1 MIKVFEAFAGY
12 GSQSMALRRLGI
24 DFEVVGISE
33 IDKYAIQAYMA
44 VHGDT
49 PNYGDI
55 SKIDWSNV
63 PDFDFLTY
71 SFPCT
76 DISTA
81 GQQKGLA
88 EGSGTRSSL
97 LWKCRKPIEAKR
109 PKYLLMENVKNL
121 VSKKFTSYLKEWL
134 RFLEGQGY
142 SNYTKVLNAKDFGVP
157 QNRERVFMVSILGEA
172 SFHFPKPFT
181 LEKRLKDVLE
191 KDVDESFYLSE
202 KIVKTFLA
210 RNEKNKAKGNGFKF
224 EPTMG
229 DVIAS
234 TILAKAGSRECDNYV
249 YVVGNT
255 NPSGHRMNGNVF
267 DSNGLCPTLTTNK
280 GEGPRI
286 LESITCRLCGRNP
299 ENPSDRKAGIELE
312 QTLELGT
319 DIANC
324 ITTVQKDSLVAE
336 PSLYIK
342 KGYIEIPPG
351 GVFDAS
357 YPESLTRRGRVQDN
371 GKVSPTLTA
380 GGEPPCLYEG
390 MEPKCVAYTRD
401 SKGKVISRHLTDIAN
416 TVHGSTGC
424 GGSTDC
430 FVAEPQVLTP
440 KRTEYGKAMRKDY
453 ETGAIKESRHNM
465 TQLEPRTDG
474 VSNTITTVQKDNL
487 LVEPKIIQMPRG
499 FNDGAILENCPSITS
514 NSWQQN
520 NFLIEPGEL
529 SDNATKRLNDICI
542 ESEKE
547 IIGISVHPNSRKLE
561 FKGAESITAISP
573 ALRAT
578 DYKCLHAV
586 WEQKAQIEYKGKKLN
601 EGDDLYLSTSQD
613 FFRGG
618 LDGISRTPKATNSDT
633 GVVQNYRIRKLTPRE
648 CFRLMGVSEKDID
661 NIQKSGI
668 SKTQQY
674 KMAGNSIVVDVL
686 YYIFKKMFVDKSCE
700 DAQLSLF

>member
-1 MIKVFEAFAGY
+1 MKNKIRVFEAFAGY
-12 GSQSMALRRLGI
+12 GSQSMALSRLGI

-55 SKIDWSNV
+55 SKIDWSSV

-97 LWKCRKPIEAKR
+97 LWECRKAIEAKR

-121 VSKKFTSYLKEWL
+121 VSKKFTPYLKEWL

-202 KIVKTFLA
+202 KVVNTFLT

-234 TILAKAGSRECDNYV
+234 SILTNAGSRDCDNYV

-255 NPSGHRMNGNVF
+255 NPSGHGMNGNVF
-267 DSNGLCPTLTTNK
+267 NSNGLCPTLTTNK

-286 LESITCRLCGRNP
+286 LESVPTGFSSKEKKYGNKRVQSLVDSGKISGHEVQFLDAYNQTVSDICGTI
-299 ENPSDRKAGIELE
+299 K
-312 QTLELGT
+312 
-319 DIANC
+319 
-324 ITTVQKDSLVAE
+324 TTVDSSCLSFISE
-336 PSLYIK
+336 PINQALIIKQATK

-357 YPESLTRRGRVQDN
+357 YPESLTRIGRVQDN

-390 MEPKCVAYTRD
+390 MEQKCVAYTRD
-401 SKGKVISRHLTDIAN
+401 SKGKVISRRLSDIAN

-430 FVAEPQVLTP
+430 FVAEPKIIQV
-440 KRTEYGKAMRKDY
+440 G
-453 ETGAIKESRHNM
+453 
-465 TQLEPRTDG
+465 
-474 VSNTITTVQKDNL
+474 NL
-487 LVEPKIIQMPRG
+487 ADEKGFKNPQRGRVYNPIGISPNIDTMGGGNLQPKII
-499 FNDGAILENCPSITS
+499 E
-514 NSWQQN
+514 
-520 NFLIEPGEL
+520 
-529 SDNATKRLNDICI
+529 
-542 ESEKE
+542 
-547 IIGISVHPNSRKLE
+547 
-561 FKGAESITAISP
+561 
-573 ALRAT
+573 
-578 DYKCLHAV
+578 
-586 WEQKAQIEYKGKKLN
+586 
-601 EGDDLYLSTSQD
+601 D
-613 FFRGG
+613 F
-618 LDGISRTPKATNSDT
+618 A
-633 GVVQNYRIRKLTPRE
+633 NYRIRKLTPRE

-700 DAQLSLF
+700 DTQLSIF

>member
-1 MIKVFEAFAGY
+1 MKNKIRVFEAFAGY

-24 DFEVVGISE
+24 DFQVVGISE

-55 SKIDWSNV
+55 SKIDWSSV

-97 LWKCRKPIEAKR
+97 LWECRKAIEAKR

-121 VSKKFTSYLKEWL
+121 VSKKFTPYLKEWL
-134 RFLEGQGY
+134 RFIEGQGY

-157 QNRERVFMVSILGEA
+157 QNRERVFMVSILGEV

-202 KIVKTFLA
+202 KIVKTFIA
-210 RNEKNKAKGNGFKF
+210 RNEKNKAKGNGVKF

-234 TILAKAGSRECDNYV
+234 SILTNAGSRDCDNYV

-255 NPSGHRMNGNVF
+255 NPSGHGMNGNVF

-286 LESITCRLCGRNP
+286 LESVPTGFCSKEKKYGNKRVQSLVDSGKISGHEVQFLDAYNQTVSDICGTI
-299 ENPSDRKAGIELE
+299 K
-312 QTLELGT
+312 
-319 DIANC
+319 
-324 ITTVQKDSLVAE
+324 TTVDSSCLSFISE
-336 PSLYIK
+336 PINQALIIKQATK

-390 MEPKCVAYTRD
+390 IEPKCVAYTRD
-401 SKGKVISRHLTDIAN
+401 SKGKDGLFCGRAEIIQVGNFLDDKGFENPQRGRVYDINGLAPN
-416 TVHGSTGC
+416 IDTFQ
-424 GGSTDC
+424 GGGR
-430 FVAEPQVLTP
+430 EL
-440 KRTEYGKAMRKDY
+440 
-453 ETGAIKESRHNM
+453 
-465 TQLEPRTDG
+465 
-474 VSNTITTVQKDNL
+474 
-487 LVEPKIIQMPRG
+487 KII
-499 FNDGAILENCPSITS
+499 D
-514 NSWQQN
+514 
-520 NFLIEPGEL
+520 NF
-529 SDNATKRLNDICI
+529 T
-542 ESEKE
+542 
-547 IIGISVHPNSRKLE
+547 
-561 FKGAESITAISP
+561 
-573 ALRAT
+573 
-578 DYKCLHAV
+578 
-586 WEQKAQIEYKGKKLN
+586 
-601 EGDDLYLSTSQD
+601 
-613 FFRGG
+613 
-618 LDGISRTPKATNSDT
+618 
-633 GVVQNYRIRKLTPRE
+633 NYRIRKLTPRE

-661 NIQKSGI
+661 NIQQSGI

-700 DAQLSLF
+700 DTQLSIF

>member
-1 MIKVFEAFAGY
+1 MTFLTTLTLMEKIRIFEAFAGY

-55 SKIDWSNV
+55 SKIDWSSV

-97 LWKCRKPIEAKR
+97 LWECRKAIEAKR

-121 VSKKFTSYLKEWL
+121 VSKKFTPYLKEWL

-191 KDVDESFYLSE
+191 KDVDESFYL
-202 KIVKTFLA
+202 KKGIINTFIRRTIEA
-210 RNEKNKAKGNGFKF
+210 KQKGNGFAF
-224 EPTMG
+224 ILRDG
-229 DVIAS
+229 NDIA
-234 TILAKAGSRECDNYV
+234 AVVKCRAGSQPEDNFIKEYK
-249 YVVGNT
+249 T
-255 NPSGHRMNGNVF
+255 
-267 DSNGLCPTLTTNK
+267 
-280 GEGPRI
+280 EGVTD
-286 LESITCRLCGRNP
+286 LENI
-299 ENPSDRKAGIELE
+299 
-312 QTLELGT
+312 
-319 DIANC
+319 
-324 ITTVQKDSLVAE
+324 
-336 PSLYIK
+336 YIKQATK
-342 KGYIEIPPG
+342 KGYIEIQPG

-390 MEPKCVAYTRD
+390 MEPKIIQVGNFLD
-401 SKGKVISRHLTDIAN
+401 DKGFENPQRGRVYDINGLAPN
-416 TVHGSTGC
+416 IDTLQ
-424 GGSTDC
+424 GGG
-430 FVAEPQVLTP
+430 
-440 KRTEYGKAMRKDY
+440 R
-453 ETGAIKESRHNM
+453 
-465 TQLEPRTDG
+465 
-474 VSNTITTVQKDNL
+474 
-487 LVEPKIIQMPRG
+487 EPKII
-499 FNDGAILENCPSITS
+499 D
-514 NSWQQN
+514 
-520 NFLIEPGEL
+520 NF
-529 SDNATKRLNDICI
+529 T
-542 ESEKE
+542 
-547 IIGISVHPNSRKLE
+547 
-561 FKGAESITAISP
+561 
-573 ALRAT
+573 
-578 DYKCLHAV
+578 
-586 WEQKAQIEYKGKKLN
+586 
-601 EGDDLYLSTSQD
+601 
-613 FFRGG
+613 
-618 LDGISRTPKATNSDT
+618 
-633 GVVQNYRIRKLTPRE
+633 NYRIRKLTPRE
-648 CFRLMGVSEKDID
+648 CFRLMGVSEEDID
-661 NIQKSGI
+661 NIQQSGI

-686 YYIFKKMFVDKSCE
+686 YHIFRKMFVDTKDE
-700 DAQLSLF
+700 NKQLSLF

>member
-1 MIKVFEAFAGY
+1 MKNKIRVFEAFAGY

-24 DFEVVGISE
+24 DFEVVGISG

-55 SKIDWSNV
+55 SNIEWESV

-97 LWKCRKPIEAKR
+97 LWECRKAIEAKR

-121 VSKKFTSYLKEWL
+121 VSKKFTPYMKEWL

-157 QNRERVFMVSILGEA
+157 QNRERVFMVSILGDA
-172 SFHFPKPFT
+172 SFHFPKPLT

-191 KDVDESFYLSE
+191 RDVDESFYLSKKMTDYLVRTVE
-202 KIVKTFLA
+202 RMKGSNNGHRFTAKT
-210 RNEKNKAKGNGFKF
+210 E
-224 EPTMG
+224 E
-229 DVIAS
+229 DIAF
-234 TILAKAGSRECDNYV
+234 TIRTAPGSRIDDNFIKEPV
-249 YVVGNT
+249 
-255 NPSGHRMNGNVF
+255 NP
-267 DSNGLCPTLTTNK
+267 
-280 GEGPRI
+280 
-286 LESITCRLCGRNP
+286 ITCAMRGRNP
-299 ENPSDRKAGIELE
+299 DNPSDRNPGIELE
-312 QTLELGT
+312 QRLELGG

-336 PSLYIK
+336 PKLTIRQATK
-342 KGYIEIPPG
+342 KGYIEIPQG

-357 YPESLTRRGRVQDN
+357 YPDSTTRRGRVQGD
-371 GKVSPTLTA
+371 GFISPTLTA
-380 GGEPPCLYEG
+380 GGEPPCLFEG
-390 MEPKCVAYTRD
+390 ITEP
-401 SKGKVISRHLTDIAN
+401 N
-416 TVHGSTGC
+416 
-424 GGSTDC
+424 
-430 FVAEPQVLTP
+430 VLTP

-453 ETGAIKESRHNM
+453 EAGNIQESRHNM
-465 TQLEPRTDG
+465 TRLEPRTDG

-487 LVEPKIIQMPRG
+487 LAEPRLIGGIGEVSFGKQWRQGNRIYDSNGIAMCLMAQAIGNAGGNSYLYKVE
-499 FNDGAILENCPSITS
+499 ES
-514 NSWQQN
+514 
-520 NFLIEPGEL
+520 EEE
-529 SDNATKRLNDICI
+529 RLNDVCK
-542 ESEKE
+542 ETKKE
-547 IIGISVHPNSRKLE
+547 IIGISVNPNSRKLE
-561 FKGAESITAISP
+561 FKGAKSISP
-573 ALRAT
+573 ICPTLRAT
-578 DYKCLHAV
+578 DYKSPHTV
-586 WEQKAQIEYKGKKLN
+586 WESDAQIEYKGKKLN
-601 EGDDLYLSTSQD
+601 EGDGLYLSTFQD
-613 FFRGG
+613 FFHGA
-618 LDGISRTPKATNSDT
+618 LDGISRTLKATKSDA

-648 CFRLMGVSEKDID
+648 CFRLMGVSESDID
-661 NIQKSGI
+661 KIQSAGI

>member
-1 MIKVFEAFAGY
+1 MKNKIRVFEAFAGY

-55 SKIDWSNV
+55 SKIDWSSV

-81 GQQKGLA
+81 GQQKGLE
-88 EGSGTRSSL
+88 EGSSTRSSL
-97 LWKCRKPIEAKR
+97 LWEYRKAIEAKR

-121 VSKKFTSYLKEWL
+121 VSKKFIPYLKEWI

-224 EPTMG
+224 ESKTG

-234 TILAKAGSRECDNYV
+234 SITAHPNDRPCDNFIKEPITFHIGNIYGDKKGRGFAGNV
-249 YVVGNT
+249 YDKDGISSTIMTNGGGNRQPMIFECC
-255 NPSGHRMNGNVF
+255 NQERKYGNKRVQSLVDSGKISGHEVQFLDAYNQKVS
-267 DSNGLCPTLTTNK
+267 D
-280 GEGPRI
+280 I
-286 LESITCRLCGRNP
+286 CGTI
-299 ENPSDRKAGIELE
+299 K
-312 QTLELGT
+312 
-319 DIANC
+319 
-324 ITTVQKDSLVAE
+324 TTVDSSCLSFISE
-336 PSLYIK
+336 PINQALIIKQATK

-371 GKVSPTLTA
+371 GNVSPTLTA

-401 SKGKVISRHLTDIAN
+401 DKGRVVSRRLTDIAN
-416 TVHGSTGC
+416 TIHGSTGC

-430 FVAEPQVLTP
+430 FVAEPKIIQVGNLADEKGFKNP
-440 KRTEYGKAMRKDY
+440 
-453 ETGAIKESRHNM
+453 
-465 TQLEPRTDG
+465 
-474 VSNTITTVQKDNL
+474 QKGRVYNPIGISTNIDTMAGGNL
-487 LVEPKIIQMPRG
+487 QPKII
-499 FNDGAILENCPSITS
+499 E
-514 NSWQQN
+514 
-520 NFLIEPGEL
+520 
-529 SDNATKRLNDICI
+529 
-542 ESEKE
+542 
-547 IIGISVHPNSRKLE
+547 
-561 FKGAESITAISP
+561 
-573 ALRAT
+573 
-578 DYKCLHAV
+578 
-586 WEQKAQIEYKGKKLN
+586 
-601 EGDDLYLSTSQD
+601 D
-613 FFRGG
+613 F
-618 LDGISRTPKATNSDT
+618 A
-633 GVVQNYRIRKLTPRE
+633 NYRIRKLTPRE

-700 DAQLSLF
+700 DTQLSIF

>member
-55 SKIDWSNV
+55 SKIDWSSV

-97 LWKCRKPIEAKR
+97 LWECRKAIEAKR

-121 VSKKFTSYLKEWL
+121 VSKKFSPYLKEWL

-234 TILAKAGSRECDNYV
+234 SILTNAGSRDCDNYV
-249 YVVGNT
+249 YVVQDKS
-255 NPSGHRMNGNVF
+255 PISCALR
-267 DSNGLCPTLTTNK
+267 
-280 GEGPRI
+280 
-286 LESITCRLCGRNP
+286 GRNP
-299 ENPSDRKAGIELE
+299 ENPSDRNAGIELE

-336 PSLYIK
+336 PLNVHDDGCCRTIKANYYKVAGSDILDNSNKGARFKATGVIEYIPNLYIKQATK

-357 YPESLTRRGRVQDN
+357 YPESLTRIGRVQDN
-371 GKVSPTLTA
+371 GNVSPTSTA

-390 MEPKCVAYTRD
+390 MEPKVLEAAETL
-401 SKGKVISRHLTDIAN
+401 KIIAN
-416 TVHGSTGC
+416 ATRKQDCDVTINPDLSLRPYVKDKAKSGISELQTDYDESIGST
-424 GGSTDC
+424 
-430 FVAEPQVLTP
+430 
-440 KRTEYGKAMRKDY
+440 
-453 ETGAIKESRHNM
+453 
-465 TQLEPRTDG
+465 
-474 VSNTITTVQKDNL
+474 
-487 LVEPKIIQMPRG
+487 
-499 FNDGAILENCPSITS
+499 
-514 NSWQQN
+514 
-520 NFLIEPGEL
+520 LI
-529 SDNATKRLNDICI
+529 SAR
-542 ESEKE
+542 
-547 IIGISVHPNSRKLE
+547 PNS
-561 FKGAESITAISP
+561 I
-573 ALRAT
+573 
-578 DYKCLHAV
+578 Y
-586 WEQKAQIEYKGKKLN
+586 
-601 EGDDLYLSTSQD
+601 
-613 FFRGG
+613 G
-618 LDGISRTPKATNSDT
+618 LTT
-633 GVVQNYRIRKLTPRE
+633 NYRIRKLTPRE
-648 CFRLMGVSEKDID
+648 CFRLMGVSENDID